1 MSYFNCVLIDQRKV
15 KIWVTKMVRMQG
27 IWKFGWY
34 WNFACAHISCTTNGK
49 FSRQILQNMGY
60 SEPCIK
66 WSKTETRNYKP
77 SPNRIVLLDLLQ
89 AYNISDSVLLLLYFW
104 SLSICKEKGCIT
116 RGKLE
121 SWLPPPAKLDDWES
135 CHRAVSQALDHTAV
149 SQYHSITVSQVGK
162 VAAKQYHK
170 R

>member
-1 MSYFNCVLIDQRKV
+1 
-15 KIWVTKMVRMQG
+15 
-27 IWKFGWY
+27 
-34 WNFACAHISCTTNGK
+34 
-49 FSRQILQNMGY
+49 MGY

-104 SLSICKEKGCIT
+104 SLSICKEKGCVTRGKLESWLPVFVLYLYLYLPCIFKQKGCIT

-135 CHRAVSQALDHTAV
+135 CHTAVSQALDHTA
-149 SQYHSITVSQVGK
+149 HSATN
-162 VAAKQYHK
+162 